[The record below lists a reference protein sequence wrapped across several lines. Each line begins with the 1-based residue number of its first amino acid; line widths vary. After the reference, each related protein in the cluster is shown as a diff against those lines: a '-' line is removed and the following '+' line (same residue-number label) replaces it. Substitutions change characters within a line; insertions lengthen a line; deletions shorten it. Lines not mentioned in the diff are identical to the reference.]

1 MKTEAVQSVLENYDS
16 AIQNA
21 VEDTFTT
28 DLLGKLDAPTLTYI
42 MNALKLQT
50 VSHTRAKSDKGLI
63 EMLAGFIF
71 AHRLEPTL
79 AEAMQRVK
87 ALIARMNDRNLIAP
101 STINRQLDTPLNMRK
116 DYAARMRK
124 TTIQPIGSG
133 VAANFN
139 TALDWSKG
147 EGTSSARQRKEN
159 RSNQQG
165 KVSQNDSTSENT
177 CICLH
182 RTERLKGNEDEI
194 HCKNLT
200 VSMGKTSLLQDAELN
215 IYRGHKYG
223 LVGQN
228 GSGKTTLM
236 RLITE
241 KEIEGISPLIQIV
254 HVEQEI
260 PKSNKTPI
268 ECILNTD
275 VERLKLLAAEKQLL
289 DSAEPNI
296 DEMRRITHR
305 LSEIEAETAE
315 YRAEHI
321 LRGLSFTEEMMRAPT
336 SDLSG
341 GWRMRVALAKALF
354 VKPDILFLDEP
365 TNHLDLH
372 AVLWLED
379 FLENWKNTLVI
390 VSHNRSFLNAVCR
403 EIIHLE
409 NKRLVYYKGNYDTF
423 ERTRLDNM
431 QQHHRSFAAQEK
443 AKAHMQTFI
452 DRFRCQAARASQV
465 QSRMKALERL
475 NVLAPLMEE
484 TRLNF
489 DFPSPASTI
498 DTIIQ
503 ASEVAFQYSSSSRML
518 FRNVNLCVTNTSR
531 IGIVGANGAGKSTFL
546 KILSGAIQPTSGHV
560 TVNPKA
566 RVGFFTQHHVDS
578 LNLSETPLE
587 TLERKFGKGCIEK
600 FRPHL
605 SRFGLRGSLH
615 LQPIYTLSGG
625 QKSRLAFAIMTF
637 REPDLL
643 ILDEPTNHLDIDTVN
658 ALIEAL
664 IQYKGGVIVVSHDEY
679 LLSSVCSELW
689 VTQNGSLLKYDSD
702 FTRYKN
708 HVIRLMEQSN

>member
-1 MKTEAVQSVLENYDS
+1 METQTIVEVLGNYDNALRS
-16 AIQNA
+16 AF
-21 VEDTFTT
+21 EDTFAMKT
-28 DLLGKLDAPTLTYI
+28 LQSMDAPTLTYV
-42 MNALKLQT
+42 MNALKMQT
-50 VSHTRAKSDKGLI
+50 VSHTRAKDDDALAD
-63 EMLAGFIF
+63 MLAGFIY
-71 AHRLEPTL
+71 AHRVTPTL
-79 AEAMQRVK
+79 EMAVEQVK
-87 ALIARMNDRNLIAP
+87 ALLTRMHERSLIAR
-101 STINRQLDTPLNMRK
+101 STVNRQLNTPLNIRK
-116 DYAARMRK
+116 DYAARMRN
-124 TTIQPIGSG
+124 TSIQPIGSG
-133 VAANFN
+133 IAANFN
-139 TALDWSKG
+139 TTLDWSKG
-147 EGTSSARQRKEN
+147 EGVSASRQRREN
-159 RSNQQG
+159 RAASSG
-165 KVSQNDSTSENT
+165 KAQQNDTLRENT

-241 KEIEGISPLIQIV
+241 KEIEGISSQIQIV

-260 PKSNKTPI
+260 PKSNSTPI

-275 VERLKLLAAEKQLL
+275 VERLALLETEKRLME
-289 DSAEPNI
+289 SAEPNI
-296 DEMRRITHR
+296 DDIRRVTSR
-305 LSEIEAETAE
+305 LQEIEADTAE
-315 YRAEHI
+315 FRAQQI
-321 LRGLSFTEEMMRAPT
+321 LRGLSFTEDMMNAPT
-336 SDLSG
+336 SELSG

-390 VSHNRSFLNAVCR
+390 VSHNRSFLNAVCK

-431 QQHHRSFAAQEK
+431 QQHQRSFAAQEK
-443 AKAHMQTFI
+443 AKAHMQTFV
-452 DRFRCQAARASQV
+452 DRFRCQAARAAQV
-465 QSRMKALERL
+465 QSRMKAIERL
-475 NVLAPLMEE
+475 NVLAPLMAES
-484 TRLNF
+484 RLNF

-503 ASEVAFQYSSSSRML
+503 VSDVSFHYPNTTRVL
-518 FRNVNLCVTNTSR
+518 FHDVNLCVTNTSR
-531 IGIVGANGAGKSTFL
+531 MGMVGANGAGKSTFL
-546 KILSGAIQPTSGHV
+546 KILSGAIQPTSGQV
-560 TVNPKA
+560 IVNPKA
-566 RVGFFTQHHVDS
+566 RIGFFTQHHVDS

-587 TLERKFGKGCIEK
+587 TLERKFGKGASEK
-600 FRPHL
+600 FRGHL
-605 SRFGLRGSLH
+605 SRFGLRGTLH

-679 LLSSVCSELW
+679 MLSSVCSELW
-689 VTQNGSLLKYDSD
+689 VTQNGTLQKYDAD

-708 HVIRLMEQSN
+708 QVIRLMDQSS